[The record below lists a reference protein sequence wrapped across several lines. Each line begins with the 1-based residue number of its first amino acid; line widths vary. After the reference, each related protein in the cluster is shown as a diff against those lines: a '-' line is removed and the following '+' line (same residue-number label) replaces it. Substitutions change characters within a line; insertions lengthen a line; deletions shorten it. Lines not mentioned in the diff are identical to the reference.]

1 MLNLTNLN
9 THYGQAHILRD
20 VTLHVNAGE
29 CVALLGR
36 NGAGKSTTMKAI
48 IGVVKA
54 TSGEIKY
61 KDYGLLKLK
70 NYRRARLG
78 IGYVPEERRI
88 FPTLTVLEHLVTG
101 EQPARK
107 GFNPWTP
114 KRIFKLFPKLD
125 ELQNRQGGQLSGGE
139 QQMLTV
145 ARTLMSNPESL
156 LLDEPTEG
164 LAPIVVQQ
172 VTDAIRILKAEGLA
186 ILLSEQSKHTADLL
200 ADRAYVL
207 EKGQVIFDGA
217 LAAMTRKAHNALGW

>member
-20 VTLHVNAGE
+20 VSLHVGAGE

-48 IGVVKA
+48 IGAVKA
-54 TSGEIKY
+54 SSGEIKY
-61 KDYGLLKLK
+61 KDHNLQKLK

-78 IGYVPEERRI
+78 IGYVPEERRV
-88 FPTLTVLEHLVTG
+88 FHTLTVFEHLTTG
-101 EQPARK
+101 KQPPRD

-114 KRIFKLFPKLD
+114 SRIFELFPKLY
-125 ELQNRQGGQLSGGE
+125 ELRNRQGGQLSGGE

-145 ARTLMSNPESL
+145 ARTLMGNPECL

-172 VTDAIRILKAEGLA
+172 VTDAIKILKTEGLA
-186 ILLSEQSKHTADLL
+186 ILLSEQNKQTAAAL
-200 ADRAYVL
+200 ADRTYIL
-207 EKGQVIFDGA
+207 EKGQIIYDGPIA
-217 LAAMTRKAHNALGW
+217 DITKKAHTALGW